1 MKVTKLLDG
10 LDRDNALATDLILYN
25 ALQQIDRLEEQQ
37 RMFKQQIRHYENVFQ
52 QLRAKATCYHSEA
65 SDCLYIMF
73 DSVYERFEE
82 KLFADLMELLQL
94 EEPEEE
100 NKDEVQ

>member
-1 MKVTKLLDG
+1 MKASKLLTG
-10 LDRDNALATDLILYN
+10 LSEPLAQDLILYN
-25 ALQQIDRLEEQQ
+25 ALMEVDRLEE
-37 RMFKQQIRHYENVFQ
+37 RERALKQQIRHYENVFQ

-100 NKDEVQ
+100 NKDEVD

>member
-1 MKVTKLLDG
+1 MKASELLNG
-10 LDRDNALATDLILYN
+10 LQEPLAQDLILYN

-65 SDCLYIMF
+65 FDCLYIMF

-82 KLFADLMELLQL
+82 TLFANLMELLQL
-94 EEPEEE
+94 EEPDLEEKEEE
-100 NKDEVQ
+100 